1 MQSGDT
7 IVQQACLPPWPLSL
21 KCVFGVRVVETFR
34 SPTRVGFRYGT
45 LVGHAETGE
54 SAFFFE
60 QSGSQLEAV
69 IHTNSLPGLWV
80 SRLAGPFF
88 TFPYQRYCA
97 QQALLRMQ
105 SGFLAAN
112 SC

>member
-1 MQSGDT
+1 MQAGDT

-69 IHTNSLPGLWV
+69 IHTYSLPGLWV